1 MEYKQIGQILN
12 NVFEDVIGE
21 TEQTV
26 AEDLSNIVEVGH
38 TITSSTVWG
47 NQYENYVKKLIDRV
61 GKVIFRQNDL
71 NLMHLPIFKDSWEFG
86 SIAEKIRVE
95 APPTKEDQTFELWD
109 IASYDPSDIFTPVL
123 PEVSAKFFNNSTTF
137 SIKITI
143 PKRQLKSAF
152 TSASEMSRFI
162 SLIENSIQQKLAI
175 DLLSLEYRTE
185 ANLIAEKFLSGNNH
199 SLVNLLY
206 EWLRDVPNAANI
218 YSGYSKP
225 EDVLTDPFFLRYAN
239 MRIGMYRDFIKK
251 PSVLYAD
258 GGYIN
263 TTSDKQQTLLLLTD
277 FDKALDTWLYS
288 MNRHNDFVEL
298 DGYTSVPYWMSG
310 GETDD
315 YSKRSTINV
324 IPASQGHRTATPD
337 PRIVVNMSNI
347 LGVLHDERA
356 SAITCEHKDVESINV
371 PNNRSINYWYFADAN
386 YINDT
391 DENVVVFYLSDTYAI
406 GSFSDTYDDQG
417 TLIESAEQAFKRVTG
432 HDWSGYETKT
442 YQFVGGNTPYTA
454 YSASDPFPADTPL
467 YFNIADM

>member
-1 MEYKQIGQILN
+1 MEYKQIGLILN
-12 NVFEDVIGE
+12 DVFADVIGE
-21 TEQTV
+21 TEQKV

-47 NQYENYVKKLIDRV
+47 NQFENYTKKLIDRV
-61 GKVIFRQNDL
+61 GKVIFRQNNL

-137 SIKITI
+137 AIKITI

-206 EWLRDVPNAANI
+206 EWLRDVPNAATV

-263 TTSDKQQTLLLLTD
+263 TTSDNQQTLLLLTD

-315 YSKRSTINV
+315 YSKRSTINA
-324 IPASQGHRTATPD
+324 IPASQGHQTATPD
-337 PRIVVNMSNI
+337 SRIVVKMSNI

-371 PNNRSINYWYFADAN
+371 PNNRTINYWYFADAN

-391 DENVVVFYLSDTYAI
+391 DENVVVFYLSEYYAI
-406 GSFSDTYDDQG
+406 GSFAD
-417 TLIESAEQAFKRVTG
+417 EAAFIAATG
-432 HDWSGYETKT
+432 ATDWATDGSKY
-442 YQFVGGNTPYTA
+442 YQFVGGDTQYTPYTG
-454 YSASDPFPADTPL
+454 SESFPADTPL
-467 YFNIADM
+467 YANIANM

>member
-12 NVFEDVIGE
+12 TVFDDVIGE

-38 TITSSTVWG
+38 TITSSSQWG
-47 NQYENYVKKLIDRV
+47 NQFENYVKKLIDRV

-137 SIKITI
+137 AIKITI

-206 EWLRDVPNAANI
+206 EWLRDVPGAAAAYGN
-218 YSGYSKP
+218 YTKP

-310 GETDD
+310 GETDE
-315 YSKRSTINV
+315 YSKRSTIHA
-324 IPASQGHRTATPD
+324 IPASQGHQTATPD
-337 PRIVVNMSNI
+337 TRIVVKMSNI

-371 PNNRSINYWYFADAN
+371 PNNRTINYWYFADAN

-391 DENVVVFYLSDTYAI
+391 DENVVVFYLSEYYAI
-406 GSFSDTYDDQG
+406 GSFED
-417 TLIESAEQAFKRVTG
+417 EAAFIAATG
-432 HDWSGYETKT
+432 STDWATDGSKY
-442 YQFVGGNTPYTA
+442 YQFVGGDTQ
-454 YSASDPFPADTPL
+454 YSAYTGSETFPADTPL
-467 YFNIADM
+467 YANIANM

>member
-12 NVFEDVIGE
+12 TVFDDVIGE

-38 TITSSTVWG
+38 TITSSSQWG
-47 NQYENYVKKLIDRV
+47 NQFENYVKKLIDRV

-109 IASYDPSDIFTPVL
+109 IASYDPSDIFTPVF

-137 SIKITI
+137 AIKITI

-206 EWLRDVPNAANI
+206 EWLRDVPGAAAAYGN
-218 YSGYSKP
+218 YTKP

-310 GETDD
+310 GETDE
-315 YSKRSTINV
+315 YSKRSTIHA
-324 IPASQGHRTATPD
+324 IPASQGHQTATPD
-337 PRIVVNMSNI
+337 TRIVVKMSNI

-371 PNNRSINYWYFADAN
+371 PNNRTINYWYFADAN

-391 DENVVVFYLSDTYAI
+391 DENVVVFYLSEYYAI
-406 GSFSDTYDDQG
+406 GSFED
-417 TLIESAEQAFKRVTG
+417 EAAFIAATG
-432 HDWSGYETKT
+432 STDWATDGSKY
-442 YQFVGGNTPYTA
+442 YQFVGGDTQ
-454 YSASDPFPADTPL
+454 YSAYTGSETFPADTPL
-467 YFNIADM
+467 YANIANM

>member
-21 TEQTV
+21 TETTV

-38 TITSSTVWG
+38 TITSSSQWG
-47 NQYENYVKKLIDRV
+47 NQFENYVKKLIDRV

-206 EWLRDVPNAANI
+206 EWLRDVPNASTI

-225 EDVLTDPFFLRYAN
+225 EDVLTDPVFLRYAN

-310 GETDD
+310 GDSDD
-315 YSKRSTINV
+315 YSKRSTINA
-324 IPASQGHRTATPD
+324 IPASQGHQTATPD
-337 PRIVVNMSNI
+337 PRIVVKMSNI

-371 PNNRSINYWYFADAN
+371 PNNRTINYWYFADAN
-386 YINDT
+386 YINDI
-391 DENVVVFYLSDTYAI
+391 DENVVVFYLSEYYAI
-406 GSFSDTYDDQG
+406 GSFAD
-417 TLIESAEQAFKRVTG
+417 EAAFIAATG
-432 HDWSGYETKT
+432 ATNWATDGSKYYH
-442 YQFVGGNTPYTA
+442 FVGGDTQYTA
-454 YSASDPFPADTPL
+454 YTGSETFPANTPM
-467 YFNIADM
+467 YANIANM